1 MKKVGIAL
9 VVLLVLAAA
18 AYGIFS
24 SLGGNNPIQ
33 LELVNQA
40 PASLAG
46 KTFRGIPQDKK
57 LGETFQSIE
66 TLLSLHP
73 GKKIHT
79 IYLTEP
85 AGKLDTLEVF
95 VGLDLPF
102 APAELERKT
111 FSEQSFILASIT
123 ANQWV
128 MPSPERV
135 KEKIQR
141 FAQEQNLTLSGIFID
156 KILNDSTVQV
166 IAPVKR

>member
-1 MKKVGIAL
+1 MKKAGIAL
-9 VVLLVLAAA
+9 LVLLAIAAA
-18 AYGIFS
+18 AYWGFKA
-24 SLGGNNPIQ
+24 LGGNNTIQ
-33 LELVNQA
+33 LGVMNQA

-85 AGKLDTLEVF
+85 AGKLDTMEVF

-102 APAELERKT
+102 APADLESKT
-111 FSEQSFILASIT
+111 FSEQRFILATIT
-123 ANQWV
+123 GNQWV

-135 KEKIQR
+135 KEKIQL
-141 FAQEQNLTLSGIFID
+141 FAQEQNLILSGIFID
-156 KILNDSTVQV
+156 KILNDSTIQV
-166 IAPVKR
+166 IAPVK